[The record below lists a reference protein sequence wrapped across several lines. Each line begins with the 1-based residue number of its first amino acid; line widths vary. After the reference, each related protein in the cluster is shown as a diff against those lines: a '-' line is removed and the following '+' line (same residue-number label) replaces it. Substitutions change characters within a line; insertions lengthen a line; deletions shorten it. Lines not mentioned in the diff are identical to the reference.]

1 MNEER
6 ELLERQLDEEIL
18 HRAKI
23 MTQRAQHRMEIDRL
37 DKEKSE
43 STYQI
48 SRLRFQINERED
60 DK

>member
-1 MNEER
+1 MSPER
-6 ELLERQLDEEIL
+6 EALERQLDEEIL
-18 HRAKI
+18 RRAKI
-23 MTQRAQHRMEIDRL
+23 MTQIAQHRLEIDRL